1 MKKTFTVILA
11 LALLVGGIVISGPRV
26 AHAAFGNADF
36 LKANGTVIRNNSG
49 TGSVVN
55 LHGTNLGGWLLREGW
70 MAPLGEAAL
79 SRSGW
84 TVSASSTEAGGS
96 PYNAIDGNL
105 GTRWSTG
112 AAQANGQWFKID
124 LGSNRAFDQISFD
137 AGSNTGDYP
146 AGYLIQVSSDGANW
160 SNVASGQGNQQNMVI
175 SVTQQNARYILIFQT
190 GSKGNWWSIAELNV
204 YQSDEYTVR
213 QTLTNRFGSATADSL
228 TDGYQD
234 TWIQASDLDNIK
246 NIGLNV
252 VRVPIYWQVLM
263 NLDGSMK
270 SDAVAFRK
278 LDWLVSQ
285 SAQRNLYVILDL
297 HGTPG
302 ADCPWQSCGQAGS
315 NQLWSNSTYQ
325 NWTVQIWQRLASHY
339 NGNPT
344 IAGYDL
350 LNEPLLTN
358 GGGESSQ
365 QVQQK
370 YDFYNRLYQAVRAID
385 PNHIVIVEAFFGW
398 GQALQPSTYGWTNVV
413 YQLHYYNFSAYNDW
427 TSTNNLINN
436 SLQDIATFQANWNV
450 PVYAGE
456 YWFWQFN
463 DLWGKWLSGLNALN
477 VSWTNWAYK
486 NKNSDSSVG
495 PDGIPNGGN
504 WGFYTSN
511 TNPVPDVNNDSS
523 STIASKLSQ
532 FGTNNFVAN
541 TSLQNLVRT
550 YTQTPGWSSIRAN
563 ANNTFVS
570 ADNFGN
576 NPLIANR
583 PTVGAWEE
591 FKVVNNPDGTV
602 SLLAMVNSKY
612 VSADL
617 NQSGKLIA
625 ESRGVLG
632 WEEFRMVAVGN
643 GAVTFQSVANN
654 MYVSAD
660 LNNGGVLIANR
671 TTASTWEQFVI
682 SPV

>member
-1 MKKTFTVILA
+1 MKKTLA
-11 LALLVGGIVISGPRV
+11 VVLTLALLMGGLVITSPPV
-26 AHAAFGNADF
+26 ARAAFGNTDF

-70 MAPLGEAAL
+70 MSPLGEAAL
-79 SRSGW
+79 SPAGW
-84 TVSASSTEAGGS
+84 VVSASSTEAGGS

-105 GTRWSTG
+105 ATRWSTG

-124 LGSNRAFDQISFD
+124 LGSNTAFDQVSLD
-137 AGSNTGDYP
+137 AGSSTGDYP

-160 SNVASGQGNQQNMVI
+160 SNVASGQGSQQDMVI
-175 SVTQQNARYILIFQT
+175 PFTQQNARYILIFQT

-213 QTLTNRFGSATADSL
+213 QKLTSRFGTATADSL

-263 NLDGSMK
+263 NLDGTMK
-270 SDAVAFRK
+270 PDSVAFRK

-358 GGGESSQ
+358 GAGESSQ

-370 YDFYNRLYQAVRAID
+370 FNFYNTLYQAVRAID
-385 PNHIVIVEAFFGW
+385 PDHIVIVEAFFGW
-398 GQALQPSTYGWTNVV
+398 GQALAPSTYGWTNVV

-486 NKNSDSSVG
+486 NKNGDSSVG
-495 PDGIPNGGN
+495 PDGVPNGGN
-504 WGFYTSN
+504 WGFYTTN
-511 TNPVPDVNNDSS
+511 TNPIPDVNNDSS
-523 STIASKLSQ
+523 TTIASKLSQ

-550 YTQTPGWSSIRAN
+550 YTQTAGWSSIRAN
-563 ANNTFVS
+563 ANNTYVS
-570 ADNFGN
+570 ADNYGN

-583 PTVGAWEE
+583 TAVGAWEE
-591 FKVVNNPDGTV
+591 FKVLNNPDGTV

-617 NQSGKLIA
+617 NQSAKLIA

-654 MYVSAD
+654 LYVSAD

-671 TTASTWEQFVI
+671 SKASTWEQFVI

>member
-1 MKKTFTVILA
+1 MNRIIATILS
-11 LALLVGGIVISGPRV
+11 LALLTGLAGTIGSAPAAR
-26 AHAAFGNADF
+26 AAFGSADF
-36 LKANGTVIRNNSG
+36 LKTSGTVIKNNSG
-49 TGSVVN
+49 TGAVVN
-55 LHGTNLGGWLLREGW
+55 LHGTNLGGWLLQEGW
-70 MAPLGEAAL
+70 MSPLGEAAL
-79 SRSGW
+79 SPSKW
-84 TVSASSTEAGGS
+84 AVSASSTEAGGS

-105 GTRWSTG
+105 NTRWSSGT
-112 AAQANGQWFKID
+112 AQANGQWFKID
-124 LGSNRAFDQISFD
+124 LGSSTAFDQISLD
-137 AGSNTGDYP
+137 AGGNTGDYP
-146 AGYLIQVSSDGANW
+146 AGYLIQTSSDGANW
-160 SNVASGQGNQQNMVI
+160 ANVASGSGSGQNLV
-175 SVTQQNARYILIFQT
+175 VPLVQQNARYILILQT

-204 YQSDEYTVR
+204 YQSDEYQVR
-213 QTLTNRFGSATADSL
+213 QKLTGRFGATTASSL
-228 TDGYQD
+228 IDGYED

-270 SDAVAFRK
+270 PDSVAFRK

-315 NQLWSNSTYQ
+315 NQLWSNGTYQ
-325 NWTVQIWQRLASHY
+325 NWTVQIWQRLSSHY

-344 IAGYDL
+344 VAGYDL

-358 GGGESSQ
+358 GSGESAQ

-370 YDFYNRLYQAVRAID
+370 FNFYNTLYQAVRAND
-385 PNHIVIVEAFFGW
+385 PNHIIIVEAFYGW
-398 GQALQPSTYGWTNVV
+398 GQALPPSTYGWTNVV
-413 YQLHYYNFSAYNDW
+413 YELHYYNFSAYSDW
-427 TSTNNLINN
+427 NSTNTLIDNA
-436 SLQDIATFQANWNV
+436 LQDIATNQANWNV

-456 YWFWQFN
+456 YWFWQLN

-486 NKNSDSSVG
+486 NKNTDSSVG
-495 PDGIPNGGN
+495 PDGVPNGGN

-511 TNPVPDVNNDSS
+511 SNPIPDMNNDSS
-523 STIASKLSQ
+523 ATIAAKWSQ

-550 YTQTPGWSSIRAN
+550 YTATPAWSSIQAN
-563 ANNTFVS
+563 ANNMYVS
-570 ADNFGN
+570 ADNYGN

-583 PTVGAWEE
+583 TAVGGWEE
-591 FKVVNNPDGTV
+591 FRVVNNPDGTV
-602 SLLAMVNSKY
+602 SLLAMANNKYVTADLNQGGKLIAEARGILGWEKYRMVAVGNGSVTLQSVANNLY

-617 NQSGKLIA
+617 NQ
-625 ESRGVLG
+625 
-632 WEEFRMVAVGN
+632 
-643 GAVTFQSVANN
+643 GA
-654 MYVSAD
+654 
-660 LNNGGVLIANR
+660 VLIASR

-682 SPV
+682 R